1 MSKLKT
7 VGMHSSLNRVRVAD
21 QILRELK
28 DQITSGELPKG
39 SRLPG
44 ERQLAERYNVSAPTV
59 REAIRGLTALGLVD
73 VRHGS
78 GASVTINSESL
89 IAESLSTVIRLEG
102 LGATEVLGVL
112 GVLNEHAAGLAA
124 KTATKEDHA
133 RLHAALEQLNSAQTP
148 EAAVAAVRAF
158 HQAIALAARN
168 PLLAAICGFLVNL
181 QTELGTELAGN
192 SIVVWRKMF
201 RELRPTRTR
210 LLNAIIAG
218 DQKKAIKLAREFH
231 QKAFQLITSLPK
243 AKEVRLTDPTLSS
256 LVHVMTNRIRAN

>member
-1 MSKLKT
+1 MSKPKT
-7 VGMHSSLNRVRVAD
+7 VGMPSSLNRVRVAD

-39 SRLPG
+39 SKLPA
-44 ERQLAERYNVSAPTV
+44 ERQLAEHYNVSSPTV

-89 IAESLSTVIRLEG
+89 IAESLGTVIRLEG
-102 LGATEVLGVL
+102 LGAAEVLGVL
-112 GVLNEHAAGLAA
+112 GVLNEHAAGLASKA
-124 KTATKEDHA
+124 ATKEDHQ
-133 RLHAALEQLNSAQTP
+133 RLRAALEQLDSAQTP
-148 EAAVAAVRAF
+148 EAAVTAVRAF
-158 HQAIALAARN
+158 HHAIALAARN
-168 PLLAAICGFLVNL
+168 PLLTAICGFLVNL
-181 QTELGTELAGN
+181 QTKLGTELAGN
-192 SIVVWRKMF
+192 SIAVWSKMF
-201 RELRPTRTR
+201 KKLRPTRTR

-218 DQKKAIKLAREFH
+218 DQKNAVKLAREFH

-256 LVHVMTNRIRAN
+256 LVHVMTNRIREN